1 MVSTE
6 IDLHSVSP
14 HLLPPCPSHISTLN
28 PNSCPLHTE
37 VDGIFFNIIFKMFY
51 CESDFLPVAY
61 IWYQEDKSVFTRK
74 PCKKAH
80 HCEMLIVGS
89 HVRNSKQPWNRKT
102 QTGSQKNHAKRAWR
116 DRSLR
121 ICVLLTFCC
130 TPEHNL

>member
-6 IDLHSVSP
+6 IDLHSISP

-37 VDGIFFNIIFKMFY
+37 VDGIFSIIIFKMFY

-61 IWYQEDKSVFTRK
+61 IWYQEDKFVFTRK

-89 HVRNSKQPWNRKT
+89 HVRNSKQPWNSKHRLAARKT
-102 QTGSQKNHAKRAWR
+102 MPR
-116 DRSLR
+116 
-121 ICVLLTFCC
+121 
-130 TPEHNL
+130 EHGETDH